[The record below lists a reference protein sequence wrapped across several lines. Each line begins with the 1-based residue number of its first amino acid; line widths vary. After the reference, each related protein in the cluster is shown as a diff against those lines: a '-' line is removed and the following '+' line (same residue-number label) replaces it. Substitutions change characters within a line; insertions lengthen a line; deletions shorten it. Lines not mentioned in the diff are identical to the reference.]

1 MNSAVC
7 VLVVNKNNLEFLS
20 VTLKNDHTD
29 YNLPGGKVELEET
42 LEEAGIREV
51 KEETGID
58 IYNLSFLYKD
68 IDDIYEVTTFY
79 TFNYHGEINTKENHL
94 VKWLPIYELTKSK
107 KWNKY
112 NSIIFN
118 KFLELKI

>member
-1 MNSAVC
+1 MPIKHLTILIFIMVA
-7 VLVVNKNNLEFLS
+7 
-20 VTLKNDHTD
+20 H
-29 YNLPGGKVELEET
+29 
-42 LEEAGIREV
+42 I
-51 KEETGID
+51 
-58 IYNLSFLYKD
+58 LYKD